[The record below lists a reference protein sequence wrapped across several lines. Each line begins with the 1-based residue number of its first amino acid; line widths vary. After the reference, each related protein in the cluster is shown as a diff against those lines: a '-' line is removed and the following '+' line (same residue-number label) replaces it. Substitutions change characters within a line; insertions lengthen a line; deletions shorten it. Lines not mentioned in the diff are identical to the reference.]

1 MHRKRQSIE
10 KHEETQHHSRY
21 YFWIKKL
28 WMTLLPR
35 CSLTSTC
42 SRGQTLL
49 PHSHSFS
56 TLPEEGNSRY
66 QSLWKHQ
73 RKPDKDSNSTLGAGG
88 KRREEMLALL
98 IPQDSKA
105 PRRKSA
111 EIHEELR
118 NPSPCKQNQATHWLV
133 SSSGSERDQALSCQP
148 SHRSGAGSG
157 CQVGC
162 PPCHG
167 RPQPVQFWLLVE
179 SGLHSRGLFNLQST
193 VHGAFLDPTFQRAG
207 TTLSFLLLHS

>member
-1 MHRKRQSIE
+1 MNDPPPPLFPNKHVFTWTDSSSSFPLLLHPSRRREQSIPE
-10 KHEETQHHSRY
+10 SVKT
-21 YFWIKKL
+21 
-28 WMTLLPR
+28 
-35 CSLTSTC
+35 
-42 SRGQTLL
+42 
-49 PHSHSFS
+49 
-56 TLPEEGNSRY
+56 PEEA
-66 QSLWKHQ
+66 WQ
-73 RKPDKDSNSTLGAGG
+73 RLQFHPWCWGEEKGRNAGLADSTRLKS
-88 KRREEMLALL
+88 
-98 IPQDSKA
+98 SC
-105 PRRKSA
+105 RKSA
-111 EIHEELR
+111 EIHEEL

>member
-28 WMTLLPR
+28 WMTPLPH

-42 SRGQTLL
+42 SCGQTLL

-73 RKPDKDSNSTLGAGG
+73 RKPNKDSNSTLGAGG

-105 PRRKSA
+105 LAGRVLKYTKSWTPHLA
-111 EIHEELR
+111 NRTKLLTGWWVAVAQSGTRHFPVNLPIVQEPGLGARWAAHPVTAGHSLF
-118 NPSPCKQNQATHWLV
+118 
-133 SSSGSERDQALSCQP
+133 SSDC
-148 SHRSGAGSG
+148 
-157 CQVGC
+157 
-162 PPCHG
+162 
-167 RPQPVQFWLLVE
+167 W
-179 SGLHSRGLFNLQST
+179 
-193 VHGAFLDPTFQRAG
+193 
-207 TTLSFLLLHS
+207 